1 MYYYIKGTVVFKNEN
16 SVAIDA
22 NGVAYLMNTT
32 LLSLQSIGEV
42 GREATMYT
50 YLHVREDVMELYGF
64 AGADEKDMFM
74 LLISVS
80 GVGPKAALAI
90 LSVLSPDKFAVSVIT
105 NDVKSITKAAGVGPK
120 LAQRI
125 ILELRDKLKDRDL
138 GLDGNDDAAAE
149 FNSDS
154 KNEAVSALVSL
165 GYGINDAKAMVKNV
179 DAGLGVEDIIKKAL
193 LGL

>member
-125 ILELRDKLKDRDL
+125 ILEL